1 MILILSNSRFES
13 STDSVCEWLIN
24 LNADFFRL
32 NIDEFF
38 SNKYRI
44 YFDIDNDF
52 IKITNTQINKAV
64 NLNDIQVVWCRRK
77 SEKSFNTIIDNISD
91 DHITYNRIV
100 FARFMSMERNTF
112 LKTLLKKIE
121 KNKWFDYYETINDI
135 NKIEVL
141 QLAKKVGLRIPK
153 SFITNYSESFP
164 EYGLNEEDM
173 ITKPIFEATGFIG
186 NNGSYITHTK
196 QLHKRNRM
204 PSYFT
209 PSLMQAK
216 INKKYELRIFYLDN
230 KFFAMAIFSSSNSK
244 TQLDFRAYDFKKP
257 NRTVPYDLP
266 INIKKALKDLMN
278 KLNLYNG
285 SIDMIVDTEGN
296 YIFLEVNPIGQFGMV
311 SLPCR
316 YNIEKEIA
324 MFLINNSHE
333 K

>member
-13 STDSVCEWLIN
+13 STDSVCDWLIH

-32 NIDEFF
+32 NIDELF
-38 SNKYRI
+38 SDKYKI

-52 IKITNTQINKAV
+52 ITITNTQLNKEI
-64 NLNDIQVVWCRRK
+64 NLNDIKIVWCRRK

-91 DHITYNRIV
+91 DNITYNRIV

-112 LKTLLKKIE
+112 LKTILKRIE
-121 KNKWFDYYETINDI
+121 KGKWFDYYETINEL
-135 NKIEVL
+135 NKIEAL
-141 QLAKKVGLRIPK
+141 QLAKKVGLNIPK
-153 SFITNYSESFP
+153 SFITNYSESFSQ
-164 EYGLNEEDM
+164 YNHINEES
-173 ITKPIFEATGFIG
+173 ITKPLFEATGFIG
-186 NNGSYITHTK
+186 EKGSYITHTK
-196 QLHKRNRM
+196 QLDKRNKI

-209 PSLMQAK
+209 PSLIQAK

-230 KFFAMAIFSSSNSK
+230 QFFAMAIFSSSNSK
-244 TQLDFRAYDFKKP
+244 TKLDFRAYDFKKP
-257 NRTVPYDLP
+257 NRTVPYNLP
-266 INIKKALKDLMN
+266 DNIKNSLNELMN

-285 SIDMIVDTEGN
+285 SIDMIVDTDGN

-316 YNIEKEIA
+316 YYIEKEIA
-324 MFLINNSHE
+324 MFLINRS